1 MGCVSWGGGRENRS
15 SAGVTVILRLKSQ
28 TFWAGDVLGIRVG
41 GSILTSDTFAVAGNM
56 PWKNALK
63 SSEVG

>member
-1 MGCVSWGGGRENRS
+1 ML
-15 SAGVTVILRLKSQ
+15 AP
-28 TFWAGDVLGIRVG
+28 IRVG
-41 GSILTSDTFAVAGNM
+41 VSILTSDTFAVAGNM